1 MQALGFIMLWG
12 HTPAIN
18 CFEKV
23 DNVNVEED
31 EQEINILMS

>member
-31 EQEINILMS
+31 E